1 MTNKEVIASFYKEFF
16 NDHVIDSATK
26 YVREDYIQHNPGVGQ
41 GRQALMDAFADKFKE
56 HPEFCLNIKFMIEE
70 DDMVAVYLK
79 NVDTQG
85 NTRCR
90 VVDIYRL
97 VDGKLAEHWD
107 VLQPVESDSMP

>member
-1 MTNKEVIASFYKEFF
+1 MTNKEIIQAFYTEFF
-16 NDHVIDSATK
+16 NEHIVESADK

-41 GRQALMDAFADKFKE
+41 GREALKNAFVDKFAVNPTFRLE
-56 HPEFCLNIKFMIEE
+56 ISMMIAE

-79 NVDTQG
+79 NVDTKE
-85 NTRCR
+85 NTKCR

-107 VLQPVESDSMP
+107 VLQPCC

>member
-1 MTNKEVIASFYKEFF
+1 MTNKEVITAFYKEFF
-16 NDHVIDSATK
+16 NDHVIEAADK
-26 YVREDYIQHNPGVGQ
+26 YVREDYIQHNPGVDQ
-41 GRQALMDAFADKFKE
+41 GREALKNAFADKFKA

-70 DDMVAVYLK
+70 NDMVAVYLK
-79 NVDTQG
+79 NVDPQG

-107 VLQPVESDSMP
+107 VLQPVE